1 MPYVVTQSCC
11 SDASC
16 VVACPVNCIHP
27 APGEPGFAEAEM
39 VYIDAD
45 TCVGCG
51 ACVTACPVGAIV
63 PDHVLTEAQR
73 PFVAL
78 AAEYYDVF
86 PHADRTPVALV
97 PRQRRLRQPGP
108 FRVAIVGAG
117 PAGLY
122 AADELLKHPE
132 VSVDVLDRLDVPHG
146 LVRYGVAPD
155 HVETREVARLFE
167 AIERQPGF
175 RYRLGVD
182 VRSADELAAVRRRG
196 VGDRRERRP
205 AARRTRR

>member
-39 VYIDAD
+39 LYIDAD

-63 PDHVLTEAQR
+63 PDHVLTEAQQ

-78 AAEYYDVF
+78 AAEYYDAF

-97 PRQRRLRQPGP
+97 PRQRRLR
-108 FRVAIVGAG
+108 
-117 PAGLY
+117 PAG
-122 AADELLKHPE
+122 A
-132 VSVDVLDRLDVPHG
+132 VSGSPSS
-146 LVRYGVAPD
+146 AP
-155 HVETREVARLFE
+155 AR
-167 AIERQPGF
+167 PGCTPPTSCSSTP
-175 RYRLGVD
+175 R
-182 VRSADELAAVRRRG
+182 
-196 VGDRRERRP
+196 
-205 AARRTRR
+205 